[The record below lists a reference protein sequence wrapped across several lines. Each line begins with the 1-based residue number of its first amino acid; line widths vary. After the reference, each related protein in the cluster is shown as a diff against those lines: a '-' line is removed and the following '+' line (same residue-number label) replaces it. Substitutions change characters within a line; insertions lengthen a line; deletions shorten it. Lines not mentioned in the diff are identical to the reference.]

1 MARGALHRVGNG
13 SCGFHDGNEA
23 VGEIDLAITTSRR
36 CDGDVAAVLIGT
48 SGASPGNFDE
58 SLFIG
63 DICECVEVSEI
74 RFLLRREARARDDDV
89 VRQYGRARIEAFGAI
104 MCETEAVKIL
114 VAAEPGSVGSAD
126 WQLEIAEAVERVCF
140 AARSDAAAVLRPGR
154 CVLG

>member
-13 SCGFHDGNEA
+13 SCVLHDGNEA

-36 CDGDVAAVLIGT
+36 CDGDLAAVLIGT

-58 SLFIG
+58 SLFIR

-74 RFLLRREARARDDDV
+74 RFLLRSEDRARDDDA
-89 VRQYGRARIEAFGAI
+89 VRQDWRDRIEAFGAI

-114 VAAEPGSVGSAD
+114 IAAEPGSVGSANL
-126 WQLEIAEAVERVCF
+126 QLQIAEAIEWVCL
-140 AARSDAAAVLRPGR
+140 AAG
-154 CVLG
+154 